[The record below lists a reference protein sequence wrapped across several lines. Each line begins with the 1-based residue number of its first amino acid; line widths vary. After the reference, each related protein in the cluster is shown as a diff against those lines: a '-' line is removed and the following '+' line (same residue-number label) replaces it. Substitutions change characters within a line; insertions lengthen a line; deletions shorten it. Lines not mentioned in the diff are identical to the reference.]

1 MNQKNGVDVP
11 YGLVNVWVLVP
22 LRIVSQPIN
31 DSIGRPEAIPHPCFL
46 DLSQTFVGKINLG
59 LSLCLKTIKCA
70 SSLYRLLFS
79 PLESQFG
86 APHFHT
92 NPSIPGVKWK
102 TMVPL
107 YRIPTM
113 NAKLFRVAGW
123 TPSLCRCFHP
133 PSLAERRQ
141 NHGLQ
146 PLFGQAKERS
156 FIRSSLTGEGE
167 AHRFNDFDPPKIW
180 QMIWFQ
186 PTQYVYIYMY
196 MYIYICALYTV
207 EYIW

>member
-59 LSLCLKTIKCA
+59 VSLCLKTGYPPIKCA

-92 NPSIPGVKWK
+92 NPSITGVKWK
-102 TMVPL
+102 TMDNHGAFL
-107 YRIPTM
+107 
-113 NAKLFRVAGW
+113 
-123 TPSLCRCFHP
+123 SHP
-133 PSLAERRQ
+133 HNECQVVSGCWVNSPSLAERRQ
-141 NHGLQ
+141 THGLQ
-146 PLFGQAKERS
+146 PLFGQAKEGS

-186 PTQYVYIYMY
+186 PMQYI
-196 MYIYICALYTV
+196 YIYICTLYTV
-207 EYIW
+207 EYIR